1 MKINTINTEKVNSA
15 IIEVE
20 GRVTARTTTADDI
33 KGLVED
39 IEKQLSSLLNKKDWK
54 GLKFRCDDIA
64 QSFPSS
70 YKYSPESIHV
80 VLERGAAGW
89 FITEL
94 HRSFCNGPTQ
104 RIIPTNISSK
114 KEELA
119 HFVSQSKNW

>member
-54 GLKFRCDDIA
+54 GLKFMCDDIA
-64 QSFPSS
+64 HSFPSS
-70 YKYSPESIHV
+70 Y
-80 VLERGAAGW
+80 
-89 FITEL
+89 
-94 HRSFCNGPTQ
+94 
-104 RIIPTNISSK
+104 
-114 KEELA
+114 
-119 HFVSQSKNW
+119 